1 MGTSAQNEETMN
13 SQLQEMTDSA
23 QAEYKRA
30 RSRGNRPQLIEPV
43 INNSLWTDE
52 YDSAIKIRDDND
64 TITYRDIAFKAKDL
78 IDMRGLIHQ
87 KIEQVLERASLWR
100 NIMPSKIFRDLVSF
114 NAEVSGQEFKSV
126 KSLIPHNHTKSIDGL
141 ESVLSSANM
150 SAIDY
155 RVKTQTQMPQLV
167 SQLYPMRP
175 V

>member
-1 MGTSAQNEETMN
+1 M
-13 SQLQEMTDSA
+13 
-23 QAEYKRA
+23 
-30 RSRGNRPQLIEPV
+30 
-43 INNSLWTDE
+43 WTDE

-155 RVKTQTQMPQLV
+155 RVKT
-167 SQLYPMRP
+167 
-175 V
+175 